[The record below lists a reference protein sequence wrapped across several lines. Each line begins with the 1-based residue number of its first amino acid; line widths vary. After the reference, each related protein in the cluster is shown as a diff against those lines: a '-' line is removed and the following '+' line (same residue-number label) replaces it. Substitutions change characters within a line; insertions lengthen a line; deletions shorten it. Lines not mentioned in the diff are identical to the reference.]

1 MQNLLNQL
9 MQIAATT
16 PDDAELGR
24 KVRQLLG
31 QNLNEGGQNGKQL
44 LRG

>member
-1 MQNLLNQL
+1 MDLLQQL

-16 PDDAELGR
+16 PDDKELGR
-24 KVRQLLG
+24 RVREILRQR
-31 QNLNEGGQNGKQL
+31 LNEGGQSGKQL